1 MNKQETIQRII
12 DQEIYTNASQ
22 FVTELT
28 QDPEGRYIDDITPCL
43 ERVDY
48 SEPPEGYSA
57 EETIDGEWMV
67 LCGGIQT
74 GDNVDL
80 SGAGDDTYET
90 EGQAIKAAW
99 EDYGDEPEER
109 LEALQHWL
117 VSDWLADKLESIGA
131 CVVHDIMGFDIWG
144 RTECGQSL
152 MMDSDLNKVAELIGY
167 KEGGDNE

>member
-43 ERVDY
+43 EQVDY
-48 SEPPEGYSA
+48 SEPPEGYFV

-67 LCGGIQT
+67 IQT
-74 GDNVDL
+74 GGNVDL

-90 EGQAIKAAW
+90 EGQAIRAAW

-109 LEALQHWL
+109 IEALQHWL

-152 MMDSDLNKVAELIGY
+152 TMDSDLNKVAELIGY